1 MITQKEIESFLSLF
15 NVTPNTSI
23 LHISNNCFDITSTIE
38 NFSNTINGKLIYKD
52 FHTLNLER
60 FRLIA
65 REFEYAIISEC
76 LDGIGDKDKFIQ
88 EVYHSLENSA
98 NVILIENKNN
108 NNNIETMIHLLD
120 SNDFRATN
128 AIDIFED
135 YHLVIAKKM
144 HMWGNGL

>member
-15 NVTPNTSI
+15 QKTPNSSL
-23 LHISNNCFDITSTIE
+23 LHISKNCSDIESTIE
-38 NFSNTINGKLIYKD
+38 NFTNTIDGKLTYKA
-52 FHTLNLER
+52 FSTLNLER
-60 FRLIA
+60 FRLTA
-65 REFEYAIISEC
+65 REFEYAIISNC
-76 LDGIGDKDKFIQ
+76 LDEIGDKGKFIQ

-98 NVILIENKNN
+98 NIILIENKK
-108 NNNIETMIHLLD
+108 NNNIATMVDLLD
-120 SNDFRATN
+120 NNDFRATN

>member
-15 NVTPNTSI
+15 KKTPNSSL
-23 LHISNNCFDITSTIE
+23 LHISKNCSDIESTIE
-38 NFSNTINGKLIYKD
+38 NFTNTIDGKLTYKA
-52 FHTLNLER
+52 FSTLNLER
-60 FRLIA
+60 FRLTA
-65 REFEYAIISEC
+65 REFEYAIISNC
-76 LDGIGDKDKFIQ
+76 LDEIVDKGKFIQ

-98 NVILIENKNN
+98 NIILIENKK
-108 NNNIETMIHLLD
+108 NNNIATMVDLLD
-120 SNDFRATN
+120 NNDFRATN